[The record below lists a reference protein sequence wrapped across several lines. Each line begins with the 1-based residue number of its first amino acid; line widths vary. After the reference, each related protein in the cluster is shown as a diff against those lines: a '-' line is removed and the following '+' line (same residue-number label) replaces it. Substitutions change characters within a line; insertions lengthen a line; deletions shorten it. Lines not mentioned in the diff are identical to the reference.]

1 MTTQAE
7 SNKIGDVG
15 VGDIGE
21 RIRKAREQS
30 ELSQEELAA
39 PQFTAEYVRALERG
53 SLHPS
58 LKALEHL
65 ASNLRLPVSHLTS
78 SSNTRT
84 ILVSAPDIASE
95 ADLSALQ
102 EDLAYQYTY
111 ARMLIRTGRVGEAL
125 DLVKTVEESAAPYA
139 GHLPPRLLFRPAFL
153 RGMAHL
159 QCNDPVAAMPELEKA
174 LRDAGEDRL
183 PQTVV
188 RNLLGVAYYLL
199 TCPTEALRQHLYC
212 LDAIKCGIA
221 KDLNLRQSILRNLAK
236 DYWAL
241 NDVTQA
247 IATYKKALLILEDLD
262 GAGKQ
267 AYIFWALAMAYRAAG
282 DRALAKLYAQRAMHM
297 YEELKQDSATALVCM
312 QLIEILLP
320 EGRYVEVA
328 ELLAK
333 VETALS
339 GTTNGVLLCKLHYNR
354 ADFLRRLGDLER
366 AAEEVERGLAL
377 ISQETSTRETGN
389 RRPVAHSP
397 LHIVRTHATALHV
410 AALIEEERGHP
421 DLADFF
427 FEQAIGLAGE
437 IELVELIHTIA
448 FSYAGVLKARS
459 NFKRAGEQ
467 YRLAALAAP
476 GMVRLHI

>member
-7 SNKIGDVG
+7 SNII
-15 VGDIGE
+15 GDIGE
-21 RIRKAREQS
+21 QIRKVREQR
-30 ELSQEELAA
+30 ELTQEELAA
-39 PQFTAEYVRALERG
+39 PRFTGEYISAVERG
-53 SLHPS
+53 ILRPS

-65 ASNLRLPVSHLTS
+65 ASNLELPVSHFIS
-78 SSNTRT
+78 SPDTDTRAT
-84 ILVSAPDIASE
+84 LVSALGIASE

-102 EDLAYQYTY
+102 EDLSYQYTY
-111 ARMLIRTGRVGEAL
+111 ARMLIRTGKVEEAL
-125 DLVKTVEESAAPYA
+125 DLIRTAEESAAPYT
-139 GHLPPRLLFRPAFL
+139 GHLPPRLLFRPSFL

-159 QCNDPVAAMPELEKA
+159 QCNDPIAAMPELEKA
-174 LRDAGEDRL
+174 LLAAGEDGL

-212 LDAIKCGIA
+212 LEAIESGIA

-236 DYWAL
+236 DYWIL

-247 IATYKKALLILEDLD
+247 IATYKKALLIVEDLD
-262 GAGKQ
+262 GADKQ
-267 AYIFWALAMAYRAAG
+267 AQLFWALAMAYRAAG
-282 DRALAKLYAQRAMHM
+282 DRALAKLYAQRSMYM
-297 YEELKQDSATALVCM
+297 YEELNQKPALALVCI
-312 QLIEILLP
+312 QLIELLLP

-339 GTTNGVLLCKLHYNR
+339 GTGNGVLLCKLYYNR
-354 ADFLRRLGDLER
+354 ADFLRRLGALER
-366 AAEEVERGLAL
+366 AAEEVERALAL
-377 ISQETSTRETGN
+377 ISQETSKRETGN
-389 RRPVAHSP
+389 QKPVARSP
-397 LHIVRTHATALHV
+397 LHIVRAHATALHV
-410 AALIEEERGHP
+410 AALIEEERGHH
-421 DLADFF
+421 DLADAF
-427 FEQAIGLAGE
+427 FEQATDLAGE

-448 FSYAGVLKARS
+448 FSYADVLKARN

-467 YRLAALAAP
+467 YRLAALSAP